1 MIERE
6 DVAMLE
12 NLKRRIHMYKR
23 NLVSLDDLLGY
34 LQAMHDCGFLTA
46 EEVTY
51 IVDCVISG
59 DTRMLEDL

>member
-1 MIERE
+1 
-6 DVAMLE
+6 MLE
-12 NLKRRIHMYKR
+12 NLKRRIRMYKR

-34 LQAMHDCGFLTA
+34 LQAMHDSGFLTA

>member
-1 MIERE
+1 MIVKE

-12 NLKRRIHMYKR
+12 NLKNRIRMYQR

-51 IVDCVISG
+51 IIDCIIFG

>member
-1 MIERE
+1 
-6 DVAMLE
+6 MLE
-12 NLKRRIHMYKR
+12 NLKFRIRMYQR

-46 EEVTY
+46 EEGTHIIDY
-51 IVDCVISG
+51 VISG

>member
-1 MIERE
+1 MTDKE

-12 NLKRRIHMYKR
+12 NLKRRIHMYQR

-51 IVDCVISG
+51 ILDCVISN

>member
-1 MIERE
+1 MTEKE
-6 DVAMLE
+6 GVAMLE
-12 NLKRRIHMYKR
+12 NIKRRIRMYQR

-51 IVDCVISG
+51 ILDCVISG

>member
-1 MIERE
+1 
-6 DVAMLE
+6 MLE
-12 NLKRRIHMYKR
+12 NLKRRIRMYQR
-23 NLVSLDDLLGY
+23 NLVSFDDLLGY

-51 IVDCVISG
+51 IIDCVISG

>member
-1 MIERE
+1 MTDKE

-12 NLKRRIHMYKR
+12 NLKRRISMYKR

-51 IVDCVISG
+51 ILDCVISG

>member
-1 MIERE
+1 
-6 DVAMLE
+6 MLE
-12 NLKRRIHMYKR
+12 NLKHRIRMYQR

-46 EEVTY
+46 EEVTH
-51 IVDCVISG
+51 IIDCVISG

>member
-1 MIERE
+1 
-6 DVAMLE
+6 MLE
-12 NLKRRIHMYKR
+12 NLKRRICMYKR

-59 DTRMLEDL
+59 DTRMVKDL

>member
-1 MIERE
+1 
-6 DVAMLE
+6 
-12 NLKRRIHMYKR
+12 MYKR

-51 IVDCVISG
+51 ILDCIISG
-59 DTRMLEDL
+59 DTRILEDL

>member
-1 MIERE
+1 
-6 DVAMLE
+6 MLE
-12 NLKRRIHMYKR
+12 NLKRRISMYQR

-34 LQAMHDCGFLTA
+34 LQAMHDCRFLTA

-51 IVDCVISG
+51 ILDCVISG

>member
-12 NLKRRIHMYKR
+12 NLKRRIRMYKR

>member
-1 MIERE
+1 MTEKE

-12 NLKRRIHMYKR
+12 NLKRRIRMYKR

>member
-1 MIERE
+1 MTEKE